1 MSWWELVGSP
11 VGHLGLNF
19 SLGFS
24 SAHLFSLLVLYCGCE
39 NLLFFFFAVGS
50 SFLPAAGVS
59 SSPFLLPSESFPR
72 VFESGTWSD
81 LVLPPLPFDP
91 WS

>member
-1 MSWWELVGSP
+1 MGSLVGL
-11 VGHLGLNF
+11 LGLKF

-24 SAHLFSLLVLYCGCE
+24 SAHLFSLLVLCCGCE
-39 NLLFFFFAVGS
+39 NLFFFAVGS

-59 SSPFLLPSESFPR
+59 SSPFLLPSESFPG